1 MNYLIGGRMLKK
13 IQIYSLVFFLAL
25 SACTTKKK
33 VVEDEFATEEQAT
46 DSLALD
52 GGSDESMSDD
62 LSLDESSD
70 SSSEKTTQAAEATPS
85 TDTNSDELSLENE
98 LQSATA
104 ESKSDS
110 TQQTNP
116 ADELS
121 LDTKPAQSE
130 SAMDAKS
137 STEPVA
143 QPEVA
148 KTEAVTPEPTPVAPV
163 EPPAPVVAQAEPPS
177 PAVNETPVATATE
190 VQPPA
195 QMAAQVSEVQFKSN
209 DSGGALIIQAD
220 RPLEYTTRLN
230 TTNNQV
236 VIEVL
241 NVKVP
246 TKLKRPL
253 ATKDMSSSIGH
264 IDIYQ
269 KEKSST
275 ARFVIQLRPN
285 SDQPLIQ
292 PEGSSLMV
300 IGALVPG
307 AVVAQ
312 NSEAKGAEQT
322 VNATETPSNAN
333 STSTTATSSESDQF
347 AKLDP
352 GSSDVNTDLS
362 NENLLNTTDMD
373 EFLANNTK
381 FYGKKIS
388 IETTDMDVRDVL
400 KFIAE
405 ESGVNMLFD
414 DNITG
419 TISLKLRKVPW
430 DQAFVLVLK
439 SKGLSYRRQGTVLRV
454 ASAERLVLEE
464 RAAIQLKESKTAV
477 EPMIVKNF
485 SINYAD
491 ITELEKKL
499 IDYIASDVRDV
510 RTKGRITSDKRTNTM
525 IVTET
530 ATKLK
535 QVEELI
541 RALDTQPQQVM
552 IEARVIEASE
562 TFGKAMGVNWGLNR
576 GTAFSNSPR
585 VSTDI
590 GQPWSD
596 PAPIKISPALSY
608 TSPQS
613 TSGSFQTSLWF
624 GKLGALGDLDVQL
637 ALQETEDKVKILST
651 PRVTVLTNTQAT
663 INQSFKLAQGTK
675 TATNNGVQITET
687 NFVDVGVRLGVTP
700 QISNLGT
707 VRMTID
713 VARTGLQPG
722 GTTNARSM
730 QTEVI
735 VKSGDTTVI
744 GGVFQSDVVLQRNG
758 IPGLKDIPILGTL
771 FRGQNDSQTKTEL
784 MVFVTPK
791 ILSPISV
798 NALSSASPADKPKAT
813 EVK

>member
-1 MNYLIGGRMLKK
+1 MINYSIGGRMLKR
-13 IQIYSLVFFLAL
+13 IQIYLLVIFLAF

-33 VVEDEFATEEQAT
+33 IVEDEFATEEQAT

-52 GGSDESMSDD
+52 AGSDDSMSDD
-62 LSLDESSD
+62 LSLDESG
-70 SSSEKTTQAAEATPS
+70 SSSDQAIQAAESSAATDAN
-85 TDTNSDELSLENE
+85 TDELSLESE
-98 LQSATA
+98 LQAASD
-104 ESKSDS
+104 ESKNLSPQANSSD
-110 TQQTNP
+110 
-116 ADELS
+116 DLS
-121 LDTKPAQSE
+121 IDTKPAPTDSPVDE
-130 SAMDAKS
+130 MSSA
-137 STEPVA
+137 EPIA
-143 QPEVA
+143 PSEVA
-148 KTEAVTPEPTPVAPV
+148 KTEVAPPEPVPVQVEATTTPVAEQPST
-163 EPPAPVVAQAEPPS
+163 PAPLVSESPTS
-177 PAVNETPVATATE
+177 PAPD
-190 VQPPA
+190 VQPTV
-195 QMAAQVSEVQFKSN
+195 QMAQVSEVQFKSN

-220 RPLEYTTRLN
+220 QPLEYTTRLN

-236 VIEVL
+236 IIEVL

-246 TKLKRPL
+246 SKLKRPL

-269 KEKSST
+269 KEKAST

-292 PEGSSLMV
+292 PEGTSLMV
-300 IGALVPG
+300 IGALVSG
-307 AVVAQ
+307 AAQ
-312 NSEAKGAEQT
+312 AQKNGSSTTEMTEQLASGASSTDAEVSAK
-322 VNATETPSNAN
+322 TESDI
-333 STSTTATSSESDQF
+333 STTAN
-347 AKLDP
+347 
-352 GSSDVNTDLS
+352 SDVNMDLS

-373 EFLANNTK
+373 EYLANNTK

-414 DNITG
+414 DNING

-439 SKGLSYRRQGTVLRV
+439 SKGLSYRRQGSVLRV
-454 ASAERLVLEE
+454 ASADRLVAEE
-464 RAAIQLKESKTAV
+464 KSAILLKESKTAV
-477 EPMIVKNF
+477 EPLVVKNF

-499 IDYIASDVRDV
+499 IDYIASDSRDV
-510 RTKGRITSDKRTNTM
+510 RSKGRITSDKRTNTM

-562 TFGKAMGVNWGLNR
+562 TFGKSLGVNWGLNR
-576 GTAFSNSPR
+576 GTAFSSSPR
-585 VSTDI
+585 VSTNI

-596 PAPIKISPALSY
+596 PQPIKISPSVGY

-675 TATNNGVQITET
+675 TTTSNGVPITET
-687 NFVDVGVRLGVTP
+687 NFVDVGVKLNVTP

-707 VRMTID
+707 VRMVID

-722 GTTNARSM
+722 GSTNARDM
-730 QTEVI
+730 KTEVI

-744 GGVFQSDVVLQRNG
+744 GGVFQSDVVVQKNG

-791 ILSPISV
+791 ILSPITV
-798 NALSSASPADKPKAT
+798 NGLSSSGSVDSLKAT

>member
-1 MNYLIGGRMLKK
+1 MINYSIGGRVLKR
-13 IQIYSLVFFLAL
+13 IQIYSLVIFLAF

-52 GGSDESMSDD
+52 GGGSDDSMSDD
-62 LSLDESSD
+62 LSLDEPGSNSD
-70 SSSEKTTQAAEATPS
+70 TLAQTSENATTPDA
-85 TDTNSDELSLENE
+85 NSDELSLENE
-98 LQSATA
+98 LQAATA
-104 ESKSDS
+104 ESKTDS
-110 TQQTNP
+110 SPQSNSSE
-116 ADELS
+116 DLS
-121 LDTKPAQSE
+121 LNTKPAPTDSP
-130 SAMDAKS
+130 MDAMS
-137 STEPVA
+137 SAEPVV

-148 KTEAVTPEPTPVAPV
+148 KTEIATPEPTPVQVDSPATPV
-163 EPPAPVVAQAEPPS
+163 VEQSQAPVVTETAAATTPDASPS
-177 PAVNETPVATATE
+177 
-190 VQPPA
+190 VQ
-195 QMAAQVSEVQFKSN
+195 MAQVSEVQFKSN

-230 TTNNQV
+230 STNNQV
-236 VIEVL
+236 IIEVL

-246 TKLKRPL
+246 SKLKRPL

-269 KEKSST
+269 KDKTST

-300 IGALVPG
+300 IGALASG
-307 AVVAQ
+307 AAQ
-312 NSEAKGAEQT
+312 SQQNVTK
-322 VNATETPSNAN
+322 SN
-333 STSTTATSSESDQF
+333 EQF
-347 AKLDP
+347 AA
-352 GSSDVNTDLS
+352 GTNSSDVEASAKVESETSSGGNSDVNMDLS

-373 EFLANNTK
+373 EYLANNTK

-414 DNITG
+414 ENING

-439 SKGLSYRRQGTVLRV
+439 SKGLSYRRQGSVLRV
-454 ASAERLVLEE
+454 ASVDRLFAEEKS
-464 RAAIQLKESKTAV
+464 AIQLKESKTAV

-499 IDYIASDVRDV
+499 IDYISSDVRDV
-510 RTKGRITSDKRTNTM
+510 KAKGRITSDKRTNTM

-535 QVEELI
+535 QIEELI

-552 IEARVIEASE
+552 IEARVVEASE
-562 TFGKAMGVNWGLNR
+562 TFGKALGVNWGVNR

-585 VSTDI
+585 VSTNI

-596 PAPIKISPALSY
+596 PEPIKISPSIGY

-663 INQSFKLAQGTK
+663 INQSFKIAQSNK
-675 TATNNGVQITET
+675 TTTNNGVTITET
-687 NFVDVGVRLGVTP
+687 NFADVGVKLNVTP

-707 VRMTID
+707 VRMIID
-713 VARTGLQPG
+713 VARTGVQPG
-722 GTTNARSM
+722 GTTTNARDM
-730 QTEVI
+730 KTEVI

-744 GGVFQSDVVLQRNG
+744 GGVFQSDVFVQKNG

-771 FRGQNDSQTKTEL
+771 FRGQNDSQSKTEL

-791 ILSPISV
+791 ILSPITV
-798 NALSSASPADKPKAT
+798 NGLSSSGSVDSQKAT
-813 EVK
+813 ELK

>member
-1 MNYLIGGRMLKK
+1 MINYSIGGRVLKR
-13 IQIYSLVFFLAL
+13 IQIYSLVVLLAF

-33 VVEDEFATEEQAT
+33 VIEDEFATEEQAT

-52 GGSDESMSDD
+52 SGGSDESMSDD
-62 LSLDESSD
+62 LSLDESDSGSD
-70 SSSEKTTQAAEATPS
+70 KVAQSTESAATSDA
-85 TDTNSDELSLENE
+85 NSDELSLENE
-98 LQSATA
+98 LQAATA
-104 ESKSDS
+104 ESKTDS
-110 TQQTNP
+110 SPQVNSS
-116 ADELS
+116 DELS
-121 LDTKPAQSE
+121 LDTKPAPTDSPMDTMS
-130 SAMDAKS
+130 SA
-137 STEPVA
+137 EPVA
-143 QPEVA
+143 QPEIA
-148 KTEAVTPEPTPVAPV
+148 ETEIATPEPVPVQVEAPV
-163 EPPAPVVAQAEPPS
+163 SPVVEQ
-177 PAVNETPVATATE
+177 
-190 VQPPA
+190 VQPPVVTEA
-195 QMAAQVSEVQFKSN
+195 SAVPAPDVTPTVQMAQVSEVQFKSN

-220 RPLEYTTRLN
+220 QPLEYTTRLN

-236 VIEVL
+236 IIEVL

-246 TKLKRPL
+246 SKLKRPL

-269 KEKSST
+269 KEKAST

-292 PEGSSLMV
+292 PEGTSLMV
-300 IGALVPG
+300 IGALVSG
-307 AVVAQ
+307 AAQ
-312 NSEAKGAEQT
+312 AQKNGSSSTEMTDQLASGASSTDAEVSAK
-322 VNATETPSNAN
+322 TEPDI
-333 STSTTATSSESDQF
+333 STTAN
-347 AKLDP
+347 
-352 GSSDVNTDLS
+352 SDVNMDLS

-373 EFLANNTK
+373 EYLANNTK

-414 DNITG
+414 DNING

-439 SKGLSYRRQGTVLRV
+439 SKGLSYRRQGSVLRV
-454 ASAERLVLEE
+454 ASADRLVAEE
-464 RAAIQLKESKTAV
+464 RSAIQLKESKTAV
-477 EPMIVKNF
+477 EPLVVKNF

-491 ITELEKKL
+491 IAELEKKL
-499 IDYIASDVRDV
+499 IDYISSDSRDV
-510 RTKGRITSDKRTNTM
+510 RSKGRITSDKRTNTM

-576 GTAFSNSPR
+576 GTAFSSSPR
-585 VSTDI
+585 VSTNI

-596 PAPIKISPALSY
+596 PAPIKISPSIGY

-675 TATNNGVQITET
+675 TTTSNGVPITET
-687 NFVDVGVRLGVTP
+687 NFVDVGVKLNVTP

-707 VRMTID
+707 VRMVID

-722 GTTNARSM
+722 GQTNARDM
-730 QTEVI
+730 KTEVI

-744 GGVFQSDVVLQRNG
+744 GGVFQSDVVVQKNG

-791 ILSPISV
+791 ILSPITV
-798 NALSSASPADKPKAT
+798 NGLSSSGSVDSPKGT